1 MRGRIAVHP
10 VPRLHRSEARALAYL
25 IFEGDN
31 NVNVAPV
38 LARLSA
44 AKRTADEDEQTIV
57 WGRFRSWI
65 DGESRPKYHHGWD
78 STRDPE
84 FSMAYVFRWDHHSHQ
99 HRRLYGFL
107 TTPRP
112 RFEVCTLC
120 CFGSKDEERTDPVV
134 RQTIIAMSKHQA
146 VNEAVRNVFNK
157 GRRKS

>member
-1 MRGRIAVHP
+1 MPGQIAVHP

-38 LARLSA
+38 LRRLLA
-44 AKRTADEDEQTIV
+44 AKHKAEEDEQAIV

-65 DGESRPKYHHGWD
+65 DGEHRPKYHHGWD
-78 STRDPE
+78 PIRDPE
-84 FSMAYVFRWDHHSHQ
+84 FSIAYVFRWDHHSHQ

-107 TTPRP
+107 TTRH

-120 CFGSKDEERTDPVV
+120 CFGSKDEEHTDPVV
-134 RQTIIAMSKHQA
+134 RRTVIAMSKHQTVNEIMQEA
-146 VNEAVRNVFNK
+146 VNK
-157 GRRKS
+157 W